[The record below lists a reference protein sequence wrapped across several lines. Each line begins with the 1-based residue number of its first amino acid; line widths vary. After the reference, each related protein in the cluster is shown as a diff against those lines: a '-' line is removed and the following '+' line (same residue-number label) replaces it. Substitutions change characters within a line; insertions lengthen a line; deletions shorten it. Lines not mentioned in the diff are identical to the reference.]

1 MRNLAHLTVIIACLL
16 LGLLAIT
23 VMDYGLGAG
32 KLNAVQQGQI
42 LHGQLE
48 SWVWSE
54 TTRSRFPTLMPL
66 SRMKV
71 LYNLRALL
79 VTVPLFFF
87 LYYALRVKRK
97 SSLLT
102 VGLASLGAGAIPY
115 AIGRL
120 ALLYNTDM
128 ANSGP
133 WVGFMLLGVLY
144 ATAGCMF
151 FALLGLLF
159 TNVNTGKSKSSAKP
173 KGRQAIAAS
182 Y

>member
-1 MRNLAHLTVIIACLL
+1 MRNLTHLTVIIVCLL
-16 LGLLAIT
+16 LGLLVIT
-23 VMDYGLGAG
+23 VTDYWLGA
-32 KLNAVQQGQI
+32 KEMSAAQQGQL
-42 LHGQLE
+42 LHGRIE
-48 SWVWSE
+48 SWAWSE
-54 TTRSRFPTLMPL
+54 TTRSRYPTLMPL
-66 SRMKV
+66 SQMKV

-79 VTVPLFFF
+79 ATVPLFVVM
-87 LYYALRVKRK
+87 YYALRIKSK
-97 SSLLT
+97 SSLLA
-102 VGLASLGAGAIPY
+102 VGLASLGVGAIPY

>member
-1 MRNLAHLTVIIACLL
+1 MRNLAHLTVIIVCLL
-16 LGLLAIT
+16 LGLLVIT
-23 VMDYGLGAG
+23 MMDYWQGA
-32 KLNAVQQGQI
+32 NEMSDVQQGQI
-42 LHGQLE
+42 MHGRIE
-48 SWVWSE
+48 SWAWSE
-54 TTRSRFPTLMPL
+54 TTRSRYPTLMPL

-79 VTVPLFFF
+79 ATVPLFFVM
-87 LYYALRVKRK
+87 YYALRIKRK

-102 VGLASLGAGAIPY
+102 VGLASLGVGAIPY

-120 ALLYNTDM
+120 ALLYNTDI

-159 TNVNTGKSKSSAKP
+159 TNVNTAKSKPAAKS
-173 KGRQAIAAS
+173 KERQAIAAS